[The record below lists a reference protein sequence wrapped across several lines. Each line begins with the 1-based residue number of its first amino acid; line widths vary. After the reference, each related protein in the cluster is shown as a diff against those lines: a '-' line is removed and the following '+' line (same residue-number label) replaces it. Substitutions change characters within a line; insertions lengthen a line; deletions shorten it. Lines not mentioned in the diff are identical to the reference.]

1 MNPKAVVFYCNWS
14 NYPGLKLSE
23 SCLEKKDMEK
33 KLLVSM
39 CSGRISP
46 ELILEA
52 FSRGVWG
59 VLITA
64 CPKDKCEHDGNYKT
78 CGRVSLLKM
87 MIQQMDIDSKRLKLE
102 WVDKGEVQKFQESVN
117 LFMKEIEALGPIR
130 LQ

>member
-1 MNPKAVVFYCNWS
+1 MSPKAVVFYCNWS

-23 SCLEKKDMEK
+23 SCLEKKDTEK
-33 KLLVSM
+33 RLLVSM

-52 FSRGVWG
+52 FSRGIWG

-64 CPKDKCEHDGNYKT
+64 CPKDQCEHDGNYKT
-78 CGRVSLLKM
+78 CGRITLLKT
-87 MIQQMDIDSKRLKLE
+87 MIQQMDIDSKRLKME
-102 WVDKGEVQKFQESVN
+102 WVDKGEVQKFQESVD
-117 LFMKEIEALGPIR
+117 LFMKDIETLGPIQ